1 MKKVVVSKVVEE
13 KDDVRIMFENYDVE
27 IVIDK
32 DVFNNVFNKDVK
44 NVVLEMNE
52 VWKKCE
58 GYKSLRYKI
67 GCKEFVVKKDKEK
80 GFVVS
85 YEVVSYRECYS
96 VDLEFD
102 Y

>member
-13 KDDVRIMFENYDVE
+13 NKNVRIVFENYNVE
-27 IVIDK
+27 VVVDK
-32 DVFNNVFNKDVK
+32 DVFKDVFNKDVES
-44 NVVLEMNE
+44 VVLEMNE
-52 VWKKCE
+52 VWRKCE
-58 GYKSLRYKI
+58 GYKSLRYKF
-67 GCKEFVVKKDKEK
+67 GCKEFVIKKDEEK

-85 YEVVSYRECYS
+85 YEVVSYREYYS